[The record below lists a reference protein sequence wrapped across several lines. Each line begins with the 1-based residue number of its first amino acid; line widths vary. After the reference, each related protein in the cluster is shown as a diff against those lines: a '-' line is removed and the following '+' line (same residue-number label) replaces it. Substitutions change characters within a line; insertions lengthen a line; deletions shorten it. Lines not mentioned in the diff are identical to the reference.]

1 MKTRDKISA
10 SVLYQ
15 LFLRPFTPEGTLS
28 AAAGLLEH
36 IRSLGV
42 DVVYLCPVFRQ
53 DDDPR
58 TEYWSDRQI
67 KSGLKNP
74 KNTYRIQDYFHVDPE
89 YGTDGDLGDF
99 IEKAHRLGLRVIL
112 DLVYYH
118 CGPTAVFLEQH
129 PDFIKRDANGT
140 VHYGSWHFPELNFE
154 CQELREYLWGNMEFF
169 VREYG
174 VDGYRCDV
182 GDMVPLSFWE
192 EGRKRLAAIRPDLLM
207 LNEGTKPEYLGTFDV
222 NYDFRWSCDLPQVCA
237 GGCTV
242 QKLREYWEEVHNRLP
257 AGGQVLR
264 SMDNHDIAN
273 DTGICR
279 RENAIG
285 SRAVEAC
292 LTVNFTLDG
301 VPFLYNGYEIA
312 DNGSHSIYG
321 NRFYGK
327 NFLIN
332 WSRALTAAG
341 KERLEF
347 IRGLCNLRHAQPALS
362 DGDVEWLPV
371 RGEGAAAYLRRS
383 PEQTLA
389 VLVNLR
395 DEPASLWIPLADS
408 TRTAAVLWQ
417 RSVSWRRGGEGL
429 QADLGGYGFLVVEV

>member
-1 MKTRDKISA
+1 MKTRDNISA

-42 DVVYLCPVFRQ
+42 DIVYLCPVFRQ

-67 KSGLKNP
+67 KSGLGNP
-74 KNTYRIQDYFHVDPE
+74 KNPYRIQDYFHVDPE
-89 YGTDGDLGDF
+89 YGTDGDLRDF
-99 IEKAHRLGLRVIL
+99 IEKAHRLELRVML

-118 CGPTAVFLEQH
+118 CGPSAVFLEKH
-129 PDFIKRDANGT
+129 PDFVKRDASGS
-140 VHYGSWHFPELNFE
+140 VRYGSWHFPELNFE
-154 CQELREYLWGNMEFF
+154 SQKLREYLWENMEFF
-169 VREYG
+169 VREYD

-182 GDMVPLSFWE
+182 GDAVPLSFWE
-192 EGRKRLAAIRPDLLM
+192 EGRKRLETIKPDILM
-207 LNEGTKPEYLGTFDV
+207 LNEGTKPEYLGAFDV
-222 NYDFRWSCDLPQVCA
+222 NYDFNWSFRLPQVCA
-237 GGCTV
+237 GDCTV
-242 QKLREYWEEVHNRLP
+242 EELREYWGEIHSRLP
-257 AGGQVLR
+257 AGGRVLR
-264 SMDNHDIAN
+264 SMDNHDIAH
-273 DTGICR
+273 DSGDR
-279 RENAIG
+279 RWEDRIG

-312 DNGSHSIYG
+312 DNGPHSIYG

-327 NFLIN
+327 EFLIN
-332 WSRALTAAG
+332 WSRTLTSNG
-341 KERLEF
+341 QERLEF
-347 IRGLCNLRHAQPALS
+347 VRGLCSLRHAQPALV
-362 DGDVEWLPV
+362 DGDVEWIPV
-371 RGEGAAAYLRRS
+371 RAEGVAAYLRRS

-395 DEPASLWIPLADS
+395 EKPASLSVTLPNGVGMP
-408 TRTAAVLWQ
+408 TALWQ
-417 RSVSWRRGGEGL
+417 RDASCQRGVEGM
-429 QADLGGYGFLVVEV
+429 QVDLDGYGFLVMEI